1 MDFFEELDALYGKGD
16 RNALEEYLENG
27 LAKARRDGD
36 GDMEVAILN
45 EMGGFYRGVS
55 EYSLAEDYFDEAMQL
70 MRRRGQAGTYGYA
83 VALMNRAGNARMSGD
98 PYHAAA
104 LFLEAREIL
113 ARDRDK
119 SDYAYVSLLNNLALT
134 YQDLGEPE
142 KALACAEEA
151 LEIVRQGSD
160 YEHEIATSLNNVA
173 SIWMSMGELG
183 KAAELLKEALAIYDA
198 MPEANVHHAAALNS
212 MAVVEYRRGNAEAAL
227 GYLEKA
233 AKLNAFFFG
242 KNWDYYRI
250 LGNRAEIL
258 ASLGRTEEA
267 SALRAEITAAGQ

>member
-16 RNALEEYLENG
+16 RGALEDFLEDA
-27 LAKARRDGD
+27 LARARARKDGE
-36 GDMEVAILN
+36 MEISVLN

-55 EYSLAEDYFDEAMQL
+55 EYGLAEEYFDEAMAL
-70 MRRRGQAGTYGYA
+70 MRRRGQAGSYGYA

-98 PYHAAA
+98 PDRALA
-104 LFLEAREIL
+104 LFLEARDIL
-113 ARDRDK
+113 AADRDK

-142 KALACAEEA
+142 KALACAVEA
-151 LEIVRQGSD
+151 LQIVRQGSD

-227 GYLEKA
+227 AHLEKA
-233 AKLNAFFFG
+233 AELNAFFFG

-250 LGNRAEIL
+250 LANRAEIL

>member
-134 YQDLGEPE
+134 YQDLGRYPFTELSPCGICGAPE
-142 KALACAEEA
+142 RPESVEA
-151 LEIVRQGSD
+151 WNSAIDQAR
-160 YEHEIATSLNNVA
+160 
-173 SIWMSMGELG
+173 M
-183 KAAELLKEALAIYDA
+183 ELLTGTPAGSGTS
-198 MPEANVHHAAALNS
+198 P
-212 MAVVEYRRGNAEAAL
+212 AVNP
-227 GYLEKA
+227 
-233 AKLNAFFFG
+233 
-242 KNWDYYRI
+242 
-250 LGNRAEIL
+250 
-258 ASLGRTEEA
+258 
-267 SALRAEITAAGQ
+267 